1 MSAAPH
7 VLSAEVARCGE
18 FGADRLEIYTVPY
31 TAQFHNPFSA
41 DGQMSYND
49 SRAEGFDATVRAMT
63 DMNNRCPL
71 TSYVLV
77 GFSQGA
83 VIAGFP
89 EIGVSAESLPLDL
102 LRELKHIAEDVLR
115 EEAEADE
122 DFATILA
129 SQQRFRAEYAH
140 WKARAYLPRD
150 F

>member
-1 MSAAPH
+1 MGRSEGLFGVGGEEALALADQKLLETACTAG
-7 VLSAEVARCGE
+7 VMRNLAKSEAR
-18 FGADRLEIYTVPY
+18 
-31 TAQFHNPFSA
+31 
-41 DGQMSYND
+41 
-49 SRAEGFDATVRAMT
+49 
-63 DMNNRCPL
+63 
-71 TSYVLV
+71 
-77 GFSQGA
+77 QGA

-150 F
+150 FLRKS